1 MYAYLG
7 RAASAAWLWA
17 TVSGT
22 QSPITSSASA
32 CPTTLV
38 PSYAPPVVGAGYA
51 AQLIANNLQKPRGI
65 LFDSKGALLVVQQGG
80 GIVHLTLDDL
90 GGTCLSV
97 SKTTSLINN
106 TDVSSLVGIVATR
119 LRREGLIPKTNTYTV
134 AEPCAR
140 AVQRWQDALCI
151 HVQGGPQMGLRR

>member
-22 QSPITSSASA
+22 QSPITSSSSA
-32 CPTTLV
+32 CPTTLT

-51 AQLIANNLQKPRGI
+51 AQLIANNLQKPRGL
-65 LFDSKGALLVVQQGG
+65 LFDSKGGLLVVQQGG
-80 GIVHLTLDDL
+80 GIVHLTLDDQ

-97 SKTTSLINN
+97 SKTTSLVNN
-106 TDVSSLVGIVATR
+106 TDVSSFFDIMAPC
-119 LRREGLIPKTNTYTV
+119 LRR
-134 AEPCAR
+134 
-140 AVQRWQDALCI
+140 
-151 HVQGGPQMGLRR
+151 GGPMPELTRIW